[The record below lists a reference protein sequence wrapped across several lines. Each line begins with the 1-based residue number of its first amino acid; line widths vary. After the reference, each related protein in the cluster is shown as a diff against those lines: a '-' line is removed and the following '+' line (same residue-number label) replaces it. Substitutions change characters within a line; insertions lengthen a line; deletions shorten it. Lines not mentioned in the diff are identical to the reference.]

1 MTFLYKFTIEENSVI
16 WYNGTIEKDMPFQ
29 EPIKKN
35 MEETKMKIY
44 KEENLRHF
52 EFWSG
57 AKDGAARL
65 TFEQL
70 DQVENILEDCYP
82 EGMEKTKINDLF
94 WFDFDTVCEW
104 LDIPGE
110 DELYELEQIEKENPG
125 LYNRLAGDY
134 DIDTY
139 QGAIDALYA
148 VNAGEYE
155 EEEEDE

>member
-1 MTFLYKFTIEENSVI
+1 
-16 WYNGTIEKDMPFQ
+16 
-29 EPIKKN
+29 
-35 MEETKMKIY
+35 MKIY
-44 KEENLRHF
+44 KEESLRHF

-57 AKDGAARL
+57 AKDRAARL

-70 DQVENILEDCYP
+70 DQVESILEDSWP
-82 EGMEKTKINDLF
+82 EGMTDTEINDLF
-94 WFDFDTVCEW
+94 WFDFDTFCEW

-110 DELYELEQIEKENPG
+110 DELCELEQIEKENPS
-125 LYNRLAGDY
+125 LYSRLAADY

-155 EEEEDE
+155 EGDEEGEDE

>member
-1 MTFLYKFTIEENSVI
+1 
-16 WYNGTIEKDMPFQ
+16 
-29 EPIKKN
+29 
-35 MEETKMKIY
+35 MKIY
-44 KEENLRHF
+44 KEESLRNF

-57 AKDGAARL
+57 AKDRAARL

-70 DQVENILEDCYP
+70 DQLENILEGVWP
-82 EGMEKTKINDLF
+82 EGMTDTQVNDLL

-110 DELYELEQIEKENPG
+110 DELYELEQIEKENPS
-125 LYNRLAGDY
+125 LYERLAADY

-139 QGAIDALYA
+139 QGALDALEA
-148 VNAGEYE
+148 VNAREYGEYQ

>member
-1 MTFLYKFTIEENSVI
+1 
-16 WYNGTIEKDMPFQ
+16 
-29 EPIKKN
+29 
-35 MEETKMKIY
+35 MKIY
-44 KEENLRHF
+44 KEENLCNF

-57 AKDGAARL
+57 AKDRAARL

-70 DQVENILEDCYP
+70 EQVESILEDSWP
-82 EGMEKTKINDLF
+82 EGMEETEINDLF

-110 DELYELEQIEKENPG
+110 NELDELEQIEKENPS
-125 LYNRLAGDY
+125 LYSRLAADY

-139 QGAIDALYA
+139 QGALDALYA

-155 EEEEDE
+155 DEDDEDE

>member
-1 MTFLYKFTIEENSVI
+1 
-16 WYNGTIEKDMPFQ
+16 
-29 EPIKKN
+29 
-35 MEETKMKIY
+35 MKIY
-44 KEENLRHF
+44 KEESLRNF

-57 AKDGAARL
+57 AKDRASRL

-70 DQVENILEDCYP
+70 DQLENILEGVWP
-82 EGMEKTKINDLF
+82 EGMTDTQINDLL

-110 DELYELEQIEKENPG
+110 DELYELEQIEKENPA
-125 LYNRLAGDY
+125 LYERLAVDY

-139 QGAIDALYA
+139 QGAIDAVNA

-155 EEEEDE
+155 DEDEEEDE

>member
-1 MTFLYKFTIEENSVI
+1 
-16 WYNGTIEKDMPFQ
+16 
-29 EPIKKN
+29 
-35 MEETKMKIY
+35 MKIY
-44 KEENLRHF
+44 KEESLCHF

-57 AKDGAARL
+57 AKDRASRL

-70 DQVENILEDCYP
+70 DQVENILEGCWP
-82 EGMEKTKINDLF
+82 EGMSETEINDLF

-110 DELYELEQIEKENPG
+110 DELCELEQIEKEEPA
-125 LYNRLAGDY
+125 LYNRLAADY
-134 DIDTY
+134 DINTY

-155 EEEEDE
+155 DEDEDEEEEE

>member
-1 MTFLYKFTIEENSVI
+1 
-16 WYNGTIEKDMPFQ
+16 
-29 EPIKKN
+29 
-35 MEETKMKIY
+35 MKIY
-44 KEENLRHF
+44 KEESLRNF

-57 AKDGAARL
+57 AKDSASRL

-70 DQVENILEDCYP
+70 DQVESILEDIWP
-82 EGMEKTKINDLF
+82 EGMEETEINDLF

-110 DELYELEQIEKENPG
+110 DELNELEQIEKENSA
-125 LYNRLAGDY
+125 LYERLAADY
-134 DIDTY
+134 DINTY

-155 EEEEDE
+155 GEEEEEE